1 MTPCASIEPETM
13 NVDQFGP
20 IEMGYEVKCSIP
32 TSRLDLGSD
41 SFGIF

>member
-1 MTPCASIEPETM
+1 MTPYASIEAETM
-13 NVDQFGP
+13 NVDQFEP

-32 TSRLDLGSD
+32 TSRLELDSD